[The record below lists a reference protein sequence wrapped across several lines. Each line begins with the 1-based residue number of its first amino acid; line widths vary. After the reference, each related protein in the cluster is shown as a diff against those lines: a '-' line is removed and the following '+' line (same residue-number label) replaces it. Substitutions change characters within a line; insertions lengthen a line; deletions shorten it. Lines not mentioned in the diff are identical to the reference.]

1 MTNRLAVILFL
12 VILALLAFDYVAYD
26 WANTIFLL
34 RKATAF
40 IEWLA
45 FWR

>member
-1 MTNRLAVILFL
+1 MTNRLA
-12 VILALLAFDYVAYD
+12 
-26 WANTIFLL
+26 IFLAVIVL
-34 RKATAF
+34 GIFLADRIYFGGQLPVLIGRKGLAF